1 MDAYSYLVPKSM
13 PNSFFGSCK
22 AIAQVLP
29 TLLESVT
36 AVTWFWE
43 HKGQVRSVF
52 QSWELVPSPVLAL
65 PRLIFRHQ
73 SPRFNMCTT
82 LHICDRH
89 ALPLC

>member
-36 AVTWFWE
+36 AVT
-43 HKGQVRSVF
+43 
-52 QSWELVPSPVLAL
+52 
-65 PRLIFRHQ
+65 
-73 SPRFNMCTT
+73 
-82 LHICDRH
+82 
-89 ALPLC
+89 